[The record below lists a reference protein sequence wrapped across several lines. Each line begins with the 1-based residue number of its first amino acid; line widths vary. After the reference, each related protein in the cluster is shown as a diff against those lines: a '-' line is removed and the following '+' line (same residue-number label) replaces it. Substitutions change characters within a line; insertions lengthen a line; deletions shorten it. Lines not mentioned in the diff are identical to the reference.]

1 MIFLL
6 FINVIVIKTNRYNF
20 HTFINNMGTQLSTIN
35 NLCVGDR
42 KCIHSD
48 NSTSTSTKPILSEF
62 GLFGKAL
69 YQEKKI
75 ENEKVVTL
83 FDTRDTVYIK
93 KNKKRKRKKGESN
106 NSKPIWG
113 TIESIKYNK
122 KLNMV

>member
-1 MIFLL
+1 
-6 FINVIVIKTNRYNF
+6 
-20 HTFINNMGTQLSTIN
+20 MGTQLSTIN

>member
-1 MIFLL
+1 
-6 FINVIVIKTNRYNF
+6 
-20 HTFINNMGTQLSTIN
+20 MGTQLSTIN

-48 NSTSTSTKPILSEF
+48 NDTSTSTKPILSEF
-62 GLFGKAL
+62 GLFAKSL

-93 KNKKRKRKKGESN
+93 KKRKRKNEKII
-106 NSKPIWG
+106 NSKPRWG
-113 TIESIKYNK
+113 TIEYIKYNK
-122 KLNMV
+122 KLNTV

>member
-1 MIFLL
+1 
-6 FINVIVIKTNRYNF
+6 
-20 HTFINNMGTQLSTIN
+20 MGTQLSTIN

-48 NSTSTSTKPILSEF
+48 NSISTKPTLSKF

-69 YQEKKI
+69 YEEKKI

-93 KNKKRKRKKGESN
+93 KKRKRKRKRKTI
-106 NSKPIWG
+106 NSKPPPWG
-113 TIESIKYNK
+113 TIEYIKYNK
-122 KLNMV
+122 NLNTV

>member
-1 MIFLL
+1 
-6 FINVIVIKTNRYNF
+6 
-20 HTFINNMGTQLSTIN
+20 MGTQLSTIN

-48 NSTSTSTKPILSEF
+48 NSTTTKPILSEF
-62 GLFGKAL
+62 GLFAKAL

-83 FDTRDTVYIK
+83 FDARDTVYIK
-93 KNKKRKRKKGESN
+93 KNRKRKRKNEKII
-106 NSKPIWG
+106 NSKPQWG
-113 TIESIKYNK
+113 TKEYIKYNK

>member
-1 MIFLL
+1 
-6 FINVIVIKTNRYNF
+6 
-20 HTFINNMGTQLSTIN
+20 MGTQLSTIN

-48 NSTSTSTKPILSEF
+48 NDNSTSTSNKPILSEF

-75 ENEKVVTL
+75 ENDKVVTL
-83 FDTRDTVYIK
+83 FDARDTVYIK
-93 KNKKRKRKKGESN
+93 KNRKRKRKKRESI